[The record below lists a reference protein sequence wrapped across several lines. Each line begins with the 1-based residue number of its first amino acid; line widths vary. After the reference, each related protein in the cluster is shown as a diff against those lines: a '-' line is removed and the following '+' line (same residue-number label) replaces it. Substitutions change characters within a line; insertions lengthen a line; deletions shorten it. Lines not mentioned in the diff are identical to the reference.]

1 MEMTVFKWNERPHQ
15 RMVNIQTPRG
25 NTVAAVAM
33 SFRTGTVLKFPS
45 YTFSDTSYY
54 HTFIQSI
61 AEHRTHYSTR
71 LPTNLRE
78 RCTLRVTV
86 AS

>member
-1 MEMTVFKWNERPHQ
+1 MSVFKWNERPHQ
-15 RMVNIQTPRG
+15 RMVNIKTPMG

-33 SFRTGTVLKFPS
+33 SFIRTGAVLKFSS

-61 AEHRTHYSTR
+61 VEHRTHYSTR
-71 LPTNLRE
+71 QPASWRE

-86 AS
+86 AT